1 MKSKLPGLLVI
12 LMLCTGCNG
21 SNGIG
26 GQTSFRAQLGELV
39 QQRDSGLIT
48 EHEYRSSKSRILSIM
63 LH

>member
-1 MKSKLPGLLVI
+1 MKSKVLSVVVV

-21 SNGIG
+21 SSSVG
-26 GQTSFRAQLGELV
+26 GQTSFRAQLCDLV
-39 QQRDSGLIT
+39 QRRDSGLIT